1 MDFFEP
7 YAEAAER
14 IARQELDM
22 VTSYGPGDAAAMMV
36 RSILLAVAFSAM
48 RVLAEQ

>member
-14 IARQELDM
+14 VARQELDM
-22 VTSYGPGDAAAMMV
+22 VTSYGPGDGAAMMV